1 MRSIFTLTLLFVLA
15 LPLFAQTGFST
26 HTYSAPVVQ
35 HLIPVDLNRDGY
47 PDLVT
52 YGGPVDVYLNDGHGG
67 MLARKYVGVFA
78 AYAAV
83 ADFNNDGLP
92 DIATCHINSGNTN
105 STIGIY
111 LNRGGGSFSL
121 AGSAPLTGLCTS
133 LSAGNVDADGK
144 ADIVVTSYATD
155 SNYNITST
163 AITTFFGSGSG
174 TIARTV
180 TQANPNVAA
189 QTDPT
194 DIYDCHLSSATG
206 GDYQQAGRLDLVLI
220 GACASGA
227 TNAGTIFYGT
237 SDKAGH
243 YALSEIK
250 EDFRGFDYFPP
261 YTADVNGDGTRDVV
275 LIDYQSGPHGSW
287 SNNLDFLEN
296 HLNGQWTLKQ
306 VFNENSYA
314 ADYLSA
320 VFSGAG
326 ADFIN
331 GGSWE
336 AVAGF
341 TQSPD
346 CCTQDTPGMALLT
359 QDLSGNYVESQRWT
373 AKAYPY
379 ATVAADFNKDGKPD
393 IATLQVNRS
402 ANTASLVL
410 YLNSGAPSCPAPSGP
425 GVHVCSP
432 VAGNTYTSPV
442 NVQAT
447 AKAASGNVVRLEL
460 WIDGKKYGN
469 FTGSM
474 MNANVQMGSGSHRL
488 VVVEDDSAGGHISS
502 TAVYISV
509 N

>member
-1 MRSIFTLTLLFVLA
+1 MRFAALALSLVLA
-15 LPLFAQTGFST
+15 LPLVAQTGFST
-26 HTYSAPVVQ
+26 HTYAAPVVQ
-35 HLIPVDLNRDGY
+35 HLIPVDVNGDGF

-67 MLARKYVGVFA
+67 MLPRKYIGVFA

-83 ADFNNDGLP
+83 AQFAGDALP
-92 DIATCHINSGNTN
+92 EIATCHINSGNTA
-105 STIGIY
+105 STISIY
-111 LNRGGGSFSL
+111 INHGSGNFSL
-121 AGSAPLTGLCTS
+121 AGSAPLDGICTS
-133 LSAGNVDADGK
+133 LSVGDVDGDGK
-144 ADIVVTSYATD
+144 LDVVTTSYAHD
-155 SNYNITST
+155 ASSNITGT
-163 AITTFFGSGSG
+163 AITTFFSNGLGSLNRS
-174 TIARTV
+174 V
-180 TQANPNVAA
+180 TQANPDVSA
-189 QTDPT
+189 QNDPT
-194 DIYDCHLSSATG
+194 NIFDCHLSSATG
-206 GDYQQAGRLDLVLI
+206 GDYEQAGRLDLVLI
-220 GACASGA
+220 GACQSGA

-243 YALSEIK
+243 YSLKEIK
-250 EDFRGFDYFPP
+250 EDERGFDYFPP

-275 LIDYQSGPHGSW
+275 LIDYQSGPHNSW
-287 SNNLDFLEN
+287 SNSLDFLEN

-306 VFNENSYA
+306 VFTESSYA
-314 ADYLSA
+314 ASYLSA

-346 CCTQDTPGMALLT
+346 CCTQDTPGIAILT
-359 QDLSGNYVESQRWT
+359 QDTSGNYVESQRWT

-393 IATLQVNRS
+393 IATVQVNSS

-410 YLNSGAPSCPAPSGP
+410 YLNSGAPACPAPSSP
-425 GVHVCSP
+425 GVHLCSP

-442 NVQAT
+442 NVRAT
-447 AKAASGNVVRLEL
+447 GKAASGSVVRLEL
-460 WIDGKKYGN
+460 WVDGKKYGN
-469 FTGSM
+469 FSGST
-474 MNANVQMGSGSHRL
+474 MNANALLGSGSHRI
-488 VVVEDDSAGGHISS
+488 VVVEDDSTGGHLNS
-502 TAVYISV
+502 TPAYITV